1 VTASALDA
9 DRPGS
14 GERYLALLDSW
25 TAIESRFMGALL
37 GPFPPLRS
45 GLGLLRTAG
54 VGGALD
60 LGRRALLPLR
70 RFLTEELDGESAG
83 LLFAG
88 SALHADLGPEMPGS
102 GLFGWILTCLGQR
115 HGFPVPEGGAQSLT
129 DALVRRLHGL
139 GATVHCNARVARVKI
154 ERGRAVG
161 VVLADGTPI
170 GADRAV
176 VADCDATAL
185 FTDLVG
191 LEHLPNLVRARLSR
205 IERGW
210 STLKIDWALSSRI
223 PWIDPAVKGAGTVHI
238 ASSVDELTMSSAQI
252 ACGLIPSEPFV
263 VMGQMSTADASRSP
277 IGTESAWAYTH
288 APQHVSGDAGGEGI
302 TGTWD
307 ATDVAKF
314 VDRVETRIERLA
326 PGFRDRIIAS
336 HVRSPRRFD
345 EENPNLVGGD
355 INGGTAQLHQ
365 QLIFRPIAG
374 TGRPATPIGRLYLG
388 SSSAHPGGGVH
399 GACGANAARAAILG
413 DRVRKVLPFR

>member
-1 VTASALDA
+1 
-9 DRPGS
+9 
-14 GERYLALLDSW
+14 
-25 TAIESRFMGALL
+25 
-37 GPFPPLRS
+37 
-45 GLGLLRTAG
+45 
-54 VGGALD
+54 
-60 LGRRALLPLR
+60 
-70 RFLTEELDGESAG
+70 
-83 LLFAG
+83 
-88 SALHADLGPEMPGS
+88 
-102 GLFGWILTCLGQR
+102 
-115 HGFPVPEGGAQSLT
+115 
-129 DALVRRLHGL
+129 
-139 GATVHCNARVARVKI
+139 
-154 ERGRAVG
+154 
-161 VVLADGTPI
+161 
-170 GADRAV
+170 
-176 VADCDATAL
+176 
-185 FTDLVG
+185 
-191 LEHLPNLVRARLSR
+191 
-205 IERGW
+205 
-210 STLKIDWALSSRI
+210 LKIDWALSSRI